1 MRCRHCGRAKDEAR
15 ETVPYVGPGSRVV
28 ELRDMQVLRCTG
40 CGQMSIEVPELRSLD
55 TLVRC
60 LVSEL
65 SGTLP
70 QLTFDEGRW
79 RIVPRQRSA

>member
-1 MRCRHCGRAKDEAR
+1 MPCRHCGGAKDEAR
-15 ETVPYVGPGSRVV
+15 ETVPYVGPGPRVV
-28 ELRDMQVLRCTG
+28 ELRDVQVLRCTG
-40 CGQMSIEVPELRSLD
+40 CGRMSIEVPESRSLD

-70 QLTFDEGRW
+70 QLIFDQGRW
-79 RIVPRQRSA
+79 CIVPRQRSA